1 MSSLLNADVNRASEL
16 TSEIKKMVRDMFEY
30 HPWAPEQEEKGKK
43 VREVLMYAVEA
54 IIENVPPCADR
65 TVAIRKIREARMDVN
80 SAISFGGRF

>member
-43 VREVLMYAVEA
+43 VRDVLSYAVEV
-54 IIENVPPCADR
+54 IIENAPPCADR
-65 TVAIRKIREARMDVN
+65 SAAIRKIREALYG
-80 SAISFGGRF
+80 ATCALTHGGKF

>member
-43 VREVLMYAVEA
+43 VREV
-54 IIENVPPCADR
+54 
-65 TVAIRKIREARMDVN
+65 
-80 SAISFGGRF
+80 